1 MKSSLQ
7 ILSALYKLIN
17 VDVVNNIISGEVFI
31 GDEPDGNQDEN
42 ITLNTLTNPNEYLQ
56 SGYANVNVH
65 IKEVKSGRPNLEKFN
80 EIIAVL
86 IPLLED
92 SMSDN
97 VYFQIDDD
105 KGIFKDV
112 EKDSMYFYNL
122 KLKFQTL

>member
-65 IKEVKSGRPNLEKFN
+65 INL
-80 EIIAVL
+80 
-86 IPLLED
+86 
-92 SMSDN
+92 
-97 VYFQIDDD
+97 
-105 KGIFKDV
+105 
-112 EKDSMYFYNL
+112 L
-122 KLKFQTL
+122 KNY